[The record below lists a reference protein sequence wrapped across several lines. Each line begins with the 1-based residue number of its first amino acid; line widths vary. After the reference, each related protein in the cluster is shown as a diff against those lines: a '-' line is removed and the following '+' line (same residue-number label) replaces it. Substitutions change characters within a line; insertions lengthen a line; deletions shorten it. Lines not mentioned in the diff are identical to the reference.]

1 MRAHF
6 RAFFDHA
13 YVDIVAVL
21 RGQLFKTNRS
31 RKTRRSRTDNDYVC
45 TPSLRDPSPWFLV
58 HSRCV
63 ILYLTLSPGAVCECV
78 GDQARATNAAAHR

>member
-31 RKTRRSRTDNDYVC
+31 RKTRRSRTDNDYVVLHRFAIRHRG
-45 TPSLRDPSPWFLV
+45 SLFTRGV
-58 HSRCV
+58 
-63 ILYLTLSPGAVCECV
+63 
-78 GDQARATNAAAHR
+78 